1 MPDVLPETAAG
12 PDEAGQPP
20 AGAAGIAVLTGP
32 PLTPPSGR
40 VTSAEDLPAFLDDVV
55 ARHASRTALITPAGR
70 WTYRELGDQAAAA
83 ARVLAGLG
91 VQRGDRVAVM
101 LPNGMPLLAF
111 TFGLSRI
118 GAVPVLIHVLQ
129 SPGDIADALEL
140 TGAQLLVMAESVGSR
155 RLIDSYFAAH
165 HVPAPGRAGGQDRMG
180 LIGIGKNGKPG
191 DVQWWPEPDEPD
203 SPADEL
209 PNVAVTPDDD
219 AVVLFTSGT
228 SGKPKAVLH
237 RHRAP
242 FAQLDPW
249 VDAQQVTAS
258 DVIFTAYPFCW
269 SSGFVRGLG
278 YLAIGATAVMVEHFE
293 PEEVLDLIE
302 RERCSVVVLPGPHLE
317 QRLLD
322 AATFSNRDLSSVGR
336 VNATL
341 ARVLRTDTFGYAGY
355 GMTETFTLCTSAQ
368 LANRAAGSPGGW
380 VGPALPG
387 WTVRIVDIDSGRTL
401 QRGEIGRIEVAGPA
415 MMRGYLGRDRR
426 EYMTDDDYFRT
437 PDCAFAGEDDVLY
450 FSGRLDDIVRVG
462 GANVSSSEVEELL
475 SKHPG
480 VRTAVAFGVPHPLLG
495 NAMVVCAVPAAEGL
509 GAEELQ
515 DWLRPQLASY
525 KLPKLILIVP
535 DGEVQ
540 FTVTQ
545 KVHRPSIRD
554 FALRQIENQGLW

>member
-1 MPDVLPETAAG
+1 VPDAPPETASGHDG
-12 PDEAGQPP
+12 PGQPP
-20 AGAAGIAVLTGP
+20 PGSAGLAVLTGP

-40 VTSAEDLPAFLDDVV
+40 VTSAEDLPAFLDDVI

-83 ARVLAGLG
+83 ARVLASLG

-111 TFGLSRI
+111 TFGLSRL

-129 SPGDIADALEL
+129 SPGDVADALQL
-140 TGAQLLVMAESVGSR
+140 TGARLLVMAQSVGSR
-155 RLIDSYFAAH
+155 RLIDSYLAAH
-165 HVPAPGRAGGQDRMG
+165 HVPAPGQAAAGVG
-180 LIGIGKNGKPG
+180 LISIREDGSPG
-191 DVQWWPEPDEPD
+191 DVRWWPE
-203 SPADEL
+203 ADGPGDPSARL
-209 PNVAVTPDDD
+209 PSVAVTPDDD

-237 RHRAP
+237 RQRAP

-249 VDAQQVTAS
+249 LDAQQVTAG

-293 PEEVLDLIE
+293 PEEVLGLLE

-322 AATFSNRDLSSVGR
+322 AASFGNRDLSSVR
-336 VNATL
+336 RANATL
-341 ARVLRTDTFGYAGY
+341 ARVLGTDTFTYAGY

-368 LANRAAGSPGGW
+368 LAGRPAGSPGGW

-387 WTVRIVDIDSGRTL
+387 WSVRIVGIDSGRTL

-415 MMRGYLGRDRR
+415 MMRGYLGRDRS
-426 EYMTDDDYFRT
+426 EYMTGDGYFRT

-495 NAMVVCAVPAAEGL
+495 NAMVACVVPAVDGL

-515 DWLRPQLASY
+515 DWLQPQLASY
-525 KLPKLILIVP
+525 KLPRLILIVP
-535 DGEVQ
+535 DGEVR

-545 KVHRPSIRD
+545 KVHRPSLRD
-554 FALRQIENQGLW
+554 FALRQIETRGLW